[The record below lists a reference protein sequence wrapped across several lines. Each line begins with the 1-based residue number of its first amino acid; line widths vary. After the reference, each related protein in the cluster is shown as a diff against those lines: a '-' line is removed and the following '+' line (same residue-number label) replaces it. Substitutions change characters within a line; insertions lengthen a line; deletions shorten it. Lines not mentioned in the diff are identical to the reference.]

1 MQYTQLSRRSALV
14 KSSDI
19 DWEKQYLTFIPV
31 QDAKFS
37 WTRNAVGGNL
47 EYSINGGQT
56 WVTIVKNGS
65 TPTITAGSKVMW
77 RGNLE
82 PSSSYGIGTFSASG
96 NYNAYGN
103 IMSLLYY
110 NNYYGSQLDS
120 TKHKNVFYRLFESDT
135 HLLSAPLLP
144 STTLAQECYTSMF
157 MGCKSLIAAPKL
169 PATTLKYYCYAYMFS
184 LCYSLTIAP
193 ELPATI
199 LATSCYDSMFYYC
212 KSLTTAPSLPATT
225 LVDYCYHQ
233 MFYCCQNLVTAPE
246 LPATNLVSN
255 CYDSMFYNCTKLNY
269 LKALFTTTPSIA
281 YTQSWVSGVAATGTF
296 VKNSAATWETTGV
309 NGIPEGWTVVTDN
322 Q

>member
-1 MQYTQLSRRSALV
+1 MQYTQLSRRSAGG
-14 KSSDI
+14 KI

-31 QDAKFS
+31 EDAVFS

-110 NNYYGSQLDS
+110 DNYYSSQLDS
-120 TKHKNVFYRLFESDT
+120 TKHENVFYRLFESDI

-144 STTLAQECYTSMF
+144 STTLANCCYKSMF
-157 MGCKSLIAAPKL
+157 MECKSLIAAPKL
-169 PATTLKYYCYAYMFS
+169 PATILAGWCYAYMFS

-193 ELPATI
+193 ELPVTT
-199 LATSCYDSMFYYC
+199 LAMGCYDSMFYYC
-212 KSLTTAPSLPATT
+212 KSLITAPSLPATT
-225 LVDYCYHQ
+225 LAEYCYYQ
-233 MFYCCQNLVTAPE
+233 MFYCCSNLVTAPE
-246 LPATNLVSN
+246 LPATSLVSS
-255 CYDSMFYNCTKLNY
+255 CYNSMFYNCTQLNY
-269 LKALFTTTPSIA
+269 IKALFETTPSRS
-281 YTQSWVSGVAATGTF
+281 YTDRWVSGVAATGTF
-296 VKNSAATWETTGV
+296 VKNSAATWTTTGV
-309 NGIPEGWTVVTDN
+309 DGVPAGWTVVTDN